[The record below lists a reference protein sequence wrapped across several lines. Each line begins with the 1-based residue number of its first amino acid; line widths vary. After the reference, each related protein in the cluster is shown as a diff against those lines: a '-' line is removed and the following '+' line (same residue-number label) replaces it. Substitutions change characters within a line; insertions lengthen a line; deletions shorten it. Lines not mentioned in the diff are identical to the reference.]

1 MKLHRRLVCILMPVL
16 LFSACSPGGNS
27 SSGGG
32 ESRVPPV
39 QSSSASSE
47 ALESAAPE
55 FDGVTVRPNRGLQR
69 EKNPHSLRPRIRKRR
84 DLPLYL
90 SMKEFMVSANMLFCR
105 LGSGP

>member
-1 MKLHRRLVCILMPVL
+1 MKLHRKLVCILLPVL

-27 SSGGG
+27 SSGGE

-39 QSSSASSE
+39 QRNLTEWTSQR
-47 ALESAAPE
+47 
-55 FDGVTVRPNRGLQR
+55 VTVRPNRGLQK
-69 EKNPHSLRPRIRKRR
+69 EKNPHSQCPKIRKRR

>member
-1 MKLHRRLVCILMPVL
+1 MKLHRKLVCILLPVL

-27 SSGGG
+27 SSGGE

-55 FDGVTVRPNRGLQR
+55 FDGVDFAARYRQA
-69 EKNPHSLRPRIRKRR
+69 KRC
-84 DLPLYL
+84 
-90 SMKEFMVSANMLFCR
+90 V
-105 LGSGP
+105 

>member
-32 ESRVPPV
+32 RAEFLLCK
-39 QSSSASSE
+39 SSSASSE

-55 FDGVTVRPNRGLQR
+55 FDQVDFAARCRQAKQR
-69 EKNPHSLRPRIRKRR
+69 LAEGEKPSQPA
-84 DLPLYL
+84 P
-90 SMKEFMVSANMLFCR
+90 
-105 LGSGP
+105 LGSERDGICRYISR